1 MAKDIVKGQFEDL
14 KLDEDFDLEGMEIN
28 LLKKSSS
35 VRYDQDFFKK
45 IMGSLMNDDAI
56 NEDFIDPIF
65 LTIIQNPVVL
75 SSGVVLDRSTA
86 MKDGTI

>member
-86 MKDGTI
+86 MKDGTL

>member
-45 IMGSLMNDDAI
+45 IMGSLMSDDAI
-56 NEDFIDPIF
+56 N
-65 LTIIQNPVVL
+65 
-75 SSGVVLDRSTA
+75 
-86 MKDGTI
+86 